1 MDEPTAF
8 ADACRRW
15 CDLIEGAAR
24 LEPQVR
30 VEALTAHLVHLYA
43 AALRLEPADAP
54 ESPPPPAPWPT
65 TWPGLGYAEDDP
77 PPTSLLIEGV
87 TSDVSRGLA
96 WHAAGETR
104 SAAAWWRSSFDTRWG
119 TLAVAALQRLHH
131 AAQAARTDSPATSPP
146 VSAIPSPLEAVPTA
160 DEPAVAA
167 PQPSPL
173 LSFEPAPPQR
183 RPTGRL
189 RTRSEAPRGVLG
201 FRFDVGPDGLR
212 VTAVHP
218 ASPAASRLDVGDVI
232 VSIDGMPLAG
242 RTATEAGAALSGA
255 PGQPRTFQVAR
266 GAGLVHVEVTAV
278 APEQLAA
285 APVTLRLL
293 VLDRDAAQSVLV
305 SLEELGLELRHD
317 PDQEGLVELIADANA
332 AAAARVVLGEGEVQ
346 GWWEVLDG

>member
-1 MDEPTAF
+1 MDETTAF

-15 CDLIEGAAR
+15 CELIDGAAR
-24 LEPQVR
+24 LDPQVR

-43 AALRLEPADAP
+43 AALRLEPAEAP
-54 ESPPPPAPWPT
+54 ESPPPPAPWPA

-96 WHAAGETR
+96 WHTAGETTA
-104 SAAAWWRSSFDTRWG
+104 AAAWWRSSFDTRWG
-119 TLAVAALQRLHH
+119 TLAVAALQRLHR
-131 AAQAARTDSPATSPP
+131 ALQAARTGRP
-146 VSAIPSPLEAVPTA
+146 VTPSVQAVPSPIEAVPTA

-183 RPTGRL
+183 RPTGRR
-189 RTRSEAPRGVLG
+189 RTRCEAPRGVLG

-218 ASPAASRLDVGDVI
+218 ASPAAARLDVGDVI

-242 RTATEAGAALSGA
+242 RTLADAGAALSGA
-255 PGQPRTFQVAR
+255 PGQRRTFQVAC
-266 GAGLVHVEVTAV
+266 GPGLVQVEVTAV

-293 VLDRDAAQSVLV
+293 VLDRDAAAGVLL
-305 SLEELGLELRHD
+305 SLQELGLELCHD
-317 PDQEGLVELIADANA
+317 ADQECLVELIADANA

-346 GWWEVLDG
+346 GWWEVLEG